1 MRIIFFGT
9 PDYVV
14 PIADALHKKYH
25 AVREKGV
32 VAVVTQPPKPIGRK
46 KEIAYS
52 PIDNWAYKKK
62 IKILRDLNIS
72 SFPSAEL
79 GIVASYGKIIP
90 KKIIDN
96 FKFGVLNIHPS
107 LLPKYR
113 GASPIQAAIA
123 AGETTTGVTIIK
135 MDEFMD
141 HGPIVSQ
148 FKETINPDD
157 SFGTLRQRLFERSA
171 QFLID
176 LIPNYLNGKINLKEQ
191 NHNEATFTKL
201 ITKENGFIKPQ
212 FIANLLDNSKNQKN
226 KKDKFEVKFIKDFS
240 APITAESIHNLIR
253 AFDPWP
259 NAWTYVEISGKIKR
273 LKLIKSRLQ
282 NQKLVLEKVQI
293 EGKNPVKWE
302 EFKKGYPNFKFI

>member
-9 PDYVV
+9 PEYVV
-14 PIADALHKKYH
+14 PIADALHKEYH
-25 AVREKGV
+25 KTREKGV
-32 VAVVTQPPKPIGRK
+32 VAVVTQPPKPVGRK

-52 PIDNWAYKKK
+52 PVDNWAYKKK
-62 IKILRDLNIS
+62 IKILRDINIS

-123 AGETTTGVTIIK
+123 TGETTTGVTIIK

-176 LIPNYLNGKINLKEQ
+176 LIPNYLNGKITLKEQ

-212 FIANLLDNSKNQKN
+212 VIANLLDNSENQKN
-226 KKDKFEVKFIKDFS
+226 KEDKFEVKFIKDFS
-240 APITAESIHNLIR
+240 APITAKNIHNLIR
-253 AFDPWP
+253 ALDPWP
-259 NAWTYVEISGKIKR
+259 NAWTYVEISGTIKR
-273 LKLIKSRLQ
+273 LKLINSSLQ
-282 NQKLVLEKVQI
+282 NQKFVLEKVQI